1 MNRVPL
7 NRGWLLILLLVS
19 ADPLAQEVGQSD
31 AWHRARLEW
40 VDCWFEPFWD
50 RELRCAHFYPS
61 HAHNEPNT
69 RLPVVLIAAPQDS
82 RRSSPVLYLPGGPGS
97 PAGLDARGLQRWLD
111 WLAVARWPH

>member
-61 HAHNEPNT
+61 RSMTEPEI
-69 RLPVVLIAAPQDS
+69 RLPVVMIPARQEGHRA
-82 RRSSPVLYLPGGPGS
+82 SPILYLPGGPGV
-97 PAGLDARGLQRWLD
+97 PAGLDASGLQR
-111 WLAVARWPH
+111 